1 MSAMDAQTGDD
12 ASANE
17 PEVVVRG
24 GEDASQVVRDV
35 AGVAASVQAAVS
47 DKKTPSTASRAVS
60 GAAWNFV
67 GQGYQQAL
75 RLFSNVF
82 LSKFVTPDVFG
93 TMGLVTQLNQALYM
107 FSDVGIGTSIINHK
121 KGADLVFLRTA
132 WSVQIV
138 RSVIIMTIGMALAY
152 PFAWFF
158 SDDTHPTNMLFW
170 VTLATTMAMLINGF
184 QSVAL
189 FLGAREL
196 RVARVLLLDLFGQ
209 TLGTGVSILL
219 AWKLHNVW
227 ALVVGNLVATTVRV
241 FMSFFILQKLH
252 LRWCWDAEARR
263 DMFSFGRWIL
273 ISTVLTFA
281 ANSMDRFILGK
292 LLGLSLFGLYNTA
305 IMFAMVPIELMLRIT
320 TSVVMPAY
328 AKKKNPDG
336 TLPEAVFDR
345 VGMLML
351 LVSGCLIAGVVATAP
366 GFVRAVYKPVYHGA
380 ADIVPWLGLAA
391 WARVLHN
398 NSIGA
403 LLAMGRA
410 KSSALGN
417 GLKLA
422 ALCVLVPLGYYLFA
436 KPSEPM
442 LLAVGATGAVFV
454 DRSYNAMSGVMG
466 ACIGLTIAELF
477 KYAASVWDA
486 RRAGLSPLK
495 TDLKATLEFGF
506 AFVVVL
512 ALQWYLRGKGVK
524 PAWEALLCGAA
535 VIVVF
540 VPLMYRGGRML
551 AKHVKLPGPARRL
564 LRV

>member
-1 MSAMDAQTGDD
+1 MNTKTG
-12 ASANE
+12 
-17 PEVVVRG
+17 EVAAAEQPQVISQG
-24 GEDASQVVRDV
+24 GEST
-35 AGVAASVQAAVS
+35 STTTPETLS
-47 DKKTPSTASRAVS
+47 TPPTPTDKKTPSTATKAVS

-67 GQGYQQAL
+67 GQGYQQVL
-75 RLFSNVF
+75 RLFSNVL

-121 KGADLVFLRTA
+121 KGGDLVFLRTA

-138 RSVIIMTIGMALAY
+138 RSIIITTIGMALAY

-158 SDDTHPTNMLFW
+158 SDETHPTNMLFW

-219 AWKLHNVW
+219 AWNLHNVW
-227 ALVVGNLVATTVRV
+227 ALVIGNLIATTVRV
-241 FMSFFILQKLH
+241 VMSFFILQKLQ
-252 LRWCWDAEARR
+252 LRWCWDEEARR

-336 TLPEAVFDR
+336 SLPEEVFDR

-366 GFVRAVYKPVYHGA
+366 GFVRAVYKPAYHGA
-380 ADIVPWLGLAA
+380 AAIVPWLGLAA
-391 WARVLHN
+391 WTRVLHN

-403 LLAMGRA
+403 LLAMGKA

-422 ALCVLVPLGYYLFA
+422 ALVVLVPLGYHLFA

-442 LLAVGATGAVFV
+442 LLTAGVHGAVFL
-454 DRSYNAMSGVMG
+454 DRSYNAMSGVVG

-486 RRAGLSPLK
+486 RRAGLRPFK
-495 TDLKATLEFGF
+495 VDIPGTLEFGF
-506 AFVVVL
+506 AFGIVL
-512 ALQWYLRGKGVK
+512 LIQWFLRSKGVA
-524 PAWEALLCGAA
+524 PALEALIAGTA
-535 VIVVF
+535 VIAVYL
-540 VPLMYRGGRML
+540 PLMYRGGRL
-551 AKHVKLPGPARRL
+551 VAKHVKLPAPARKL

>member
-1 MSAMDAQTGDD
+1 MSKINTNTSDNPATDKPPVTALDGETPLAQTI
-12 ASANE
+12 
-17 PEVVVRG
+17 
-24 GEDASQVVRDV
+24 GESTTHPPTT
-35 AGVAASVQAAVS
+35 
-47 DKKTPSTASRAVS
+47 DKPPSTATKAVS

-67 GQGYQQAL
+67 AQMYQQVL
-75 RLFSNVF
+75 RLVSNVV
-82 LSKFVTPDVFG
+82 LSKFVSPDVFG

-121 KGADLVFLRTA
+121 KGAELVFLRTA

-138 RSVIIMTIGMALAY
+138 RSVIITTIGMALAY

-158 SDDTHPTNMLFW
+158 SDETHPANLLFW

-189 FLGAREL
+189 YLGAREL
-196 RVARVLLLDLFGQ
+196 RVARVLLLDLLGQ
-209 TLGTGVSILL
+209 TLGTGVSVFL
-219 AWKLHNVW
+219 AWQWHNVW
-227 ALVVGNLVATTVRV
+227 ALVIGNLVATAVRV
-241 FMSFFILQKLH
+241 ALSFFILQRLQ

-263 DMFSFGRWIL
+263 DMLSFGRWIL

-328 AKKKNPDG
+328 AKKKNADG
-336 TLPEAVFDR
+336 TLPEELFDR
-345 VGMLML
+345 VGSLML
-351 LVSGCLIAGVVATAP
+351 LISGCLIAGVVATAP
-366 GFVRAVYKPVYHGA
+366 GFVRAVYSPEYHGA
-380 ADIVPWLGLAA
+380 AAIVPWLGLAA

-422 ALCVLVPLGYYLFA
+422 ALVVLVPLGYYLFA
-436 KPSEPM
+436 QPSEP
-442 LLAVGATGAVFV
+442 LLITAGMNGAVLL
-454 DRSYNAMSGVMG
+454 DRSYNAMSGVIG
-466 ACIGLTIAELF
+466 ACIGLTVAELF
-477 KYAASVWDA
+477 KYVASVWDA
-486 RRAGLSPLK
+486 RRAGLSPLRA
-495 TDLKATLEFGF
+495 DVQGTLEFLF
-506 AFVVVL
+506 AFGVVL
-512 ALQWYLRGKGVK
+512 ALQWYMRSRGVA
-524 PAWEALLCGAA
+524 PAIEALIAGAA
-535 VIVVF
+535 VIAVYL
-540 VPLMYRGGRML
+540 PLMYRGGRL
-551 AKHVKLPGPARRL
+551 VAKHVKLPGIARKL

>member
-1 MSAMDAQTGDD
+1 MSETNTNTGEH
-12 ASANE
+12 AAANQ
-17 PEVVVRG
+17 PPVTVPVVG
-24 GEDASQVVRDV
+24 DV
-35 AGVAASVQAAVS
+35 ADSSTLTPAASPSEAT
-47 DKKTPSTASRAVS
+47 KKAPSTASRAVS

-75 RLFSNVF
+75 RLISNVV

-121 KGADLVFLRTA
+121 KGGDLVFLRTA

-138 RSVIIMTIGMALAY
+138 RSVIITAIGMALAY

-158 SDDTHPTNMLFW
+158 SDETHPANLLFW

-219 AWKLHNVW
+219 AWQLHNVW
-227 ALVVGNLVATTVRV
+227 ALVVGNLIATTVRV
-241 FMSFFILQKLH
+241 VLSFFILQRLH

-320 TSVVMPAY
+320 TTVVMPAY

-336 TLPEAVFDR
+336 TLPKEVFDR

-366 GFVRAVYKPVYHGA
+366 GFVRAVYKPAYHGA
-380 ADIVPWLGLAA
+380 AAIVPWLGIAA
-391 WARVLHN
+391 WTRVLHN

-403 LLAMGRA
+403 LLAMGKA

-422 ALCVLVPLGYYLFA
+422 ALLVLVPLGYHLFA
-436 KPSEPM
+436 KPSDP
-442 LLAVGATGAVFV
+442 LLISVGMNGVSFH
-454 DRSYNAMSGVMG
+454 DRSYNAMSGVIG

-486 RRAGLSPLK
+486 RRAGLSPLRV
-495 TDLKATLEFGF
+495 DIPGTLEFGF
-506 AFVVVL
+506 AFCVVL
-512 ALQWYLRGKGVK
+512 ALQWFLRSKSVS
-524 PAWEALLCGAA
+524 PAFEALIAGATVIA
-535 VIVVF
+535 VYL
-540 VPLMYRGGRML
+540 PLMYRGGRL
-551 AKHVKLPGPARRL
+551 VAKHVKLPGIARKV